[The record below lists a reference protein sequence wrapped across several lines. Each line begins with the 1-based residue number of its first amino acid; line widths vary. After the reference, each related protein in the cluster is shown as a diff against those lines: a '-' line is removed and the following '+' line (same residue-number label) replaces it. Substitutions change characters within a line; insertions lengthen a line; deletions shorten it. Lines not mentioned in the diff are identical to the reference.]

1 MTTMWRIP
9 CRPLALPRLSC
20 LTGCPWPWPWAAAV
34 ELSPRASAMASAPI
48 LRDVM
53 SFLPVDEDVRNIPGL
68 GVLNPRHDPR
78 TSAVGTALQRPL
90 RHAGGLR
97 CLAGPEAGHVE
108 GQPGLAVGG
117 RQGPDRRED
126 GRRLGAQGGPV
137 ARAGV

>member
-20 LTGCPWPWPWAAAV
+20 LTGWPWPWAAAV
-34 ELSPRASAMASAPI
+34 ELSPRASAMARAPI

-68 GVLNPRHDPR
+68 GVLNHRHDAR

-90 RHAGGLR
+90 RHTGGLR
-97 CLAGPEAGHVE
+97 RLASAEAGDVE
-108 GQPGLAVGG
+108 GQHRLAIGG
-117 RQGPDRRED
+117 RQG
-126 GRRLGAQGGPV
+126 
-137 ARAGV
+137 